1 MSSNERNELLH
12 ALVAASN
19 AFHRVLK
26 EHGYEVSYGLDNT
39 NTGIIMKS
47 DVPVYENNDLG
58 KLTILWNLKRS
69 EEDEVSCRTGDRK
82 STAGKA

>member
-19 AFHRVLK
+19 TFHRVLK
-26 EHGYEVSYGLDNT
+26 EHGYRVSYGLDNT

-58 KLTILWNLKRS
+58 KLTILWMLNK
-69 EEDEVSCRTGDRK
+69 
-82 STAGKA
+82 

>member
-1 MSSNERNELLH
+1 MSSNERNELVH
-12 ALVAASN
+12 ALAAASN

-69 EEDEVSCRTGDRK
+69 EEDEDLCRTGDRK
-82 STAGKA
+82 SKAGKD

>member
-39 NTGIIMKS
+39 KTGIIMKS
-47 DVPVYENNDLG
+47 DVPVYENSNLG
-58 KLTILWNLKRS
+58 KLTILWTLDK
-69 EEDEVSCRTGDRK
+69 
-82 STAGKA
+82 

>member
-47 DVPVYENNDLG
+47 DVPVYENSNLG
-58 KLTILWNLKRS
+58 KLTILWTLNK
-69 EEDEVSCRTGDRK
+69 
-82 STAGKA
+82 

>member
-1 MSSNERNELLH
+1 MQMSNDERNELVH
-12 ALVAASN
+12 ALAAASN

-47 DVPVYENNDLG
+47 DVPAYENNDLG
-58 KLTILWNLKRS
+58 KLTILWNLKK
-69 EEDEVSCRTGDRK
+69 E
-82 STAGKA
+82 